1 MTSIAQAQPYDVGRL
16 ALLMQ
21 ELAERSGDAA
31 QRADRARSVCWSG
44 VAAEAYKQGLTE
56 AAARLRAAQEAH
68 AAAGMAL
75 LRYAGQLEDAVA
87 TAHNAQTLQ
96 QQADRQRAAETW
108 PTGPY
113 PSDVPRLQAARL
125 DDEARTYEATS
136 AARAAATLREQAARA
151 PAAAR
156 GTGTMRFLGDLA
168 DAGNAA
174 IVGPFELAAL
184 GVRALPGIGD
194 GQDRAAL
201 GSALKDSV
209 KVWEPFQDAW
219 ADLRGGRPGRGTGTL
234 LGIAAARG
242 RGRLPQVADPARI
255 KQHGYLAGVR
265 EGQLTVDDAEVAWE
279 LAHREQL
286 RRVAPRPPL
295 PPVSD
300 VLAGHASLVAQE
312 AHGGHTLDR
321 HVGKSVAFLR
331 LRQSLE
337 GGSKSSFPNPNVAES
352 AVAQALRQRHGD
364 IVAFLAGRDESAI
377 IAAPLPHPL
386 GTVVNRRGEVR
397 AGSVVV
403 IRLIRQEDGLLIH
416 SAWLS

>member
-1 MTSIAQAQPYDVGRL
+1 MTSLAQAQPYDVARL

-31 QRADRARSVCWSG
+31 QRADRARFVCWSG

-75 LRYAGQLEDAVA
+75 LRYAGQLEDAVS
-87 TAHNAQTLQ
+87 TAHSAQTLQ

-125 DDEARTYEATS
+125 DDEARTYEATA

-168 DAGNAA
+168 DAGDAA
-174 IVGPFELAAL
+174 IVGPFQLAAL
-184 GVRALPGIGD
+184 GVRALPGIG
-194 GQDRAAL
+194 GRQDRAAL

-234 LGIAAARG
+234 LGAAFYKTGTGELRPHRPHVLRWAIRDVG
-242 RGRLPQVADPARI
+242 LARI
-255 KQHGYLAGVR
+255 
-265 EGQLTVDDAEVAWE
+265 
-279 LAHREQL
+279 
-286 RRVAPRPPL
+286 
-295 PPVSD
+295 
-300 VLAGHASLVAQE
+300 E
-312 AHGGHTLDR
+312 AFNE
-321 HVGKSVAFLR
+321 A
-331 LRQSLE
+331 
-337 GGSKSSFPNPNVAES
+337 
-352 AVAQALRQRHGD
+352 ALRQRIAAVRPHARLLKPHATLPIDLLEQEALGSHALAEHGAKSWQYMAWRAQARHGPVSSFPGEA
-364 IVAFLAGRDESAI
+364 VATKAVAEAVRQEPAALPTLSGMPVGSRAI
-377 IAAPLPHPL
+377 ITADTTFDVGGGVMHD
-386 GTVVNRRGEVR
+386 GTRFEHVRGVLVVFLKTP
-397 AGSVVV
+397 AG
-403 IRLIRQEDGLLIH
+403 IRLVTAHPSEP
-416 SAWLS
+416 